1 MTEENPVITS
11 ADVANVFA
19 MYGARGAVAGGWLHI
34 ERQVGAIERATADNP
49 SFAFDLAKTIVES
62 ACKTILDERHL
73 VFGSDDD
80 LPKLFKLATKA
91 LPMLPPDAHS
101 EAHAR
106 KSLAQTLNGL
116 HTALQGVCELRNAYG
131 FASHGSGEERP
142 AMETGQ
148 ALLAAQA
155 ADAIVGFL
163 FRVHS
168 QSRLVAA
175 SPEPEFDD
183 HEAFNTF
190 VDDLNDPVRIFE
202 LEYRPS
208 EVLYG
213 IDRQAYLDILAG
225 FGAEPLEDGSA
236 SSEDVVRASK

>member
-1 MTEENPVITS
+1 MTDQLQIDTR
-11 ADVANVFA
+11 ADAPIGFA
-19 MYGARGAVAGGWLHI
+19 MYGARGAIAGGWLHI
-34 ERQVGAIERATADNP
+34 ERQVSAIEHAAADNP

-62 ACKTILDERHL
+62 TCKTILDERHL
-73 VFGSDDD
+73 IYGSDDD
-80 LPKLFKLATKA
+80 LPKLFKLATTA
-91 LPMLPPDAHS
+91 LPMLPADAS
-101 EAHAR
+101 GEADAR

-131 FASHGSGEERP
+131 FASHGSGSERP

-168 QSRLVAA
+168 QPRLVAA
-175 SPEPEFDD
+175 APMPEFDD
-183 HEAFNTF
+183 YDEFNAF
-190 VDDLNDPVRIFE
+190 VDDMNDPVRIFE

-213 IDRQAYLDILAG
+213 IDRQAYLDAMSG
-225 FGAEPLEDGSA
+225 FGMEPTEDGTGSA
-236 SSEDVVRASK
+236 EAVSGATR